1 MCQKSHENCLPYYV
15 LQQAGVYIT
24 MSATVI
30 QILLTTTLCVLMDS
44 VRVFPLVNR
53 YMYIYII
60 LKTRCPQALTV
71 TCVP

>member
-1 MCQKSHENCLPYYV
+1 MSSEPMCQKSHENCLPYYV

-44 VRVFPLVNR
+44 VRVFP
-53 YMYIYII
+53 
-60 LKTRCPQALTV
+60 
-71 TCVP
+71 